1 VQRRM
6 LDANISTDKS
16 SCDPVSKEVEFMTRE
31 EQQKIFSDFLIK
43 RRREERR
50 RYSVKQ
56 SNKQKT
62 ELLNN
67 FEEDIDNEES
77 DYEDD
82 IDIDK
87 YIDDFENETRK

>member
-1 VQRRM
+1 M
-6 LDANISTDKS
+6 LDANISTDKN
-16 SCDPVSKEVEFMTRE
+16 SCDPASKEVEFMTRE

-43 RRREERR
+43 RRREEQR
-50 RYSVKQ
+50 RYSVKH

-67 FEEDIDNEES
+67 FEDEIDNEES